1 MNLSLRPH
9 QIEVVDKIN
18 LNFDLGIGSQLLCA
32 PTGFGKTE
40 VAISLMQQYAKQ
52 NKRVAMMM
60 DRIVLVNQSST
71 RLSRYSIPH
80 GVMQADHWRYNPT
93 ENIQICSVQTLEKRS
108 DFPHIDYLIIDECHI
123 MRMSLVV
130 FIKDN
135 PAIKVIGLT
144 ATPFT
149 KGLGDIYDVVVG
161 AKPTKELIKEGW
173 LTPLKIYIAKEID
186 MTGAKKVAGEWS
198 QDEVTARGMKITGD
212 IVTEWK
218 NKTNE
223 IFGRPVK
230 TVVFCSGVAHGRDLE
245 RQFNEQGY
253 NFKSISY
260 MEDGEYK
267 REVIDDFSKPD
278 TNIHGLIATDI
289 LTRGFDVPDVLMGVS
304 ARPFSKSFSSHVQ
317 QMGRVMRPS
326 PGKEFG
332 VWLDHGGNYLR
343 FRKDWDQLYEEGV
356 TELESGIEDKAKKEP
371 TEDEKKEAKCASCG
385 ALWIMGSN
393 ICYSCGYE
401 KPLRGIAI
409 VPGELQEL
417 FTDGADKTQNN
428 QQFYSE
434 LLYYARMRNFKDGW
448 AAHKYKEKFG
458 VFPRGLSANPSPV
471 TQKTVSWIRSRNIA
485 WAKSR
490 NK

>member
-9 QIEVVDKIN
+9 QVEVVDRIN
-18 LNFDLGIGSQLLCA
+18 HNFDLGIGSQLLYA

-108 DFPHIDYLIIDECHI
+108 EFPHIDYLIIDECHV
-123 MRMSLVV
+123 MRASLVV

-135 PAIKVIGLT
+135 PKIRVIGLT
-144 ATPFT
+144 ATPFA
-149 KGLGDIYDVVVG
+149 KGLGDVYDVVVG

-173 LTPLKIYIAKEID
+173 LTPLKIFIAKEID

-198 QDEVTARGMKITGD
+198 QDEVSSRGMKITGD

-218 NKTNE
+218 NKTHE
-223 IFGRPVK
+223 IFGKPVK

-260 MEDGEYK
+260 LEDGEYK
-267 REVIDDFSKPD
+267 RDVIDDFSKPD

-356 TELESGIEDKAKKEP
+356 TELESGIEDKAKREP
-371 TEDEKKEAKCASCG
+371 TEDEKKEAKCPKCG

-393 ICYSCGYE
+393 VCYSCGHE
-401 KPLRGIAI
+401 KPLRGIAT
-409 VPGELQEL
+409 VPGELKEL
-417 FTDGADKTQNN
+417 FANEIDKNQTT

-458 VFPRGLSANPSPV
+458 VFPRGLRNETRPV
-471 TQKTVSWIRSRNIA
+471 TQKMVSWIRSRNIA
-485 WAKSR
+485 WVKAK

>member
-1 MNLSLRPH
+1 MNLLLRPH

-18 LNFDLGIGSQLLCA
+18 KNFDLGIGSQLLYA

-40 VAISLMQQYAKQ
+40 VAIFLMKQYASQ

-60 DRIVLVNQSST
+60 DRIVLVNQSSA

-80 GVMQADHWRYNPT
+80 GVMQSNHWRYNPT

-108 DFPHIDYLIIDECHI
+108 EFPHIDYLIIDECHI
-123 MRMSLVV
+123 MRMSVV
-130 FIKDN
+130 EFIKDN
-135 PAIKVIGLT
+135 PTIKVIGLT

-149 KGLGDIYDVVVG
+149 KGLGDVYDLVVG

-173 LTPLKIYIAKEID
+173 LTPLKIFIAKEID

-198 QDEVTARGMKITGD
+198 QDEVTSRGMKITGD

-218 NKTNE
+218 NKTLE
-223 IFGRPVK
+223 IFQKPAK

-245 RQFNEQGY
+245 KQFADHGF
-253 NFKSISY
+253 NFKAISY
-260 MEDGEYK
+260 LEDDEYK
-267 REVIDDFSKPD
+267 RDVIDDFSKPD

-289 LTRGFDVPDVLMGVS
+289 LTRGFDVPDVLIGVS

-317 QMGRVMRPS
+317 QMGRVMRPA

-356 TELESGIEDKAKKEP
+356 TELENGIQDKTKKEL
-371 TEDEKKEAKCASCG
+371 TEEEKKDAKCPKCS

-401 KPLRGIAI
+401 KPLRGIVS
-409 VPGELQEL
+409 VPGQLKEL
-417 FTDGADKTQNN
+417 FTDGADKTENN

-434 LLYYARMRNFKDGW
+434 LLYYARMRSFKDGW

-458 VFPRGLSANPSPV
+458 VFPRGLRVETMPL

-485 WAKSR
+485 WSKAK